1 MKIDYGI
8 NEVEQIAKLILDKS
22 KTKIFLFY
30 GNMGVGKTTLIKKII
45 KTLGSD
51 DDVSSPT
58 FSIVNEY
65 KFNDEKI
72 FHFDLYRINDIE
84 EAFNFGIEDYL
95 YSDNWIF
102 IEWPE
107 KIEAILDENY
117 DKITLELDD
126 DNNRIL
132 SLNTIEKN

>member
-72 FHFDLYRINDIE
+72 YHFDLYRINDIE